1 MIKTK
6 EYNNVK
12 NPPQLKRNEV
22 KVFQYL
28 NVKEDKANP
37 GKVVMPSIHMVPT
50 VDRVYSKE
58 NDEYVDIAS
67 IASLGVGGKPQFNTI
82 QFTKK
87 DKGLLILRGDK
98 TGDREIYQYLMLSN
112 YNQSNP
118 DRDSSIVPMFK
129 LVEPKK
135 DAADSRK
142 QRTLRR
148 DAMNVAAE
156 LSAAE
161 VREFIASLNKDETRD
176 ISILRDELE
185 IMAEKDPKQ
194 FVALSKDKNKS
205 IQANCK
211 KAIDQKVIK
220 FDKASSTFLWVSTG
234 ESIVQIPRSS
244 KTSYLQGFTNFVLSN
259 KNGELVYEE
268 IVKLLK

>member
-6 EYNNVK
+6 EYNNVQT
-12 NPPQLKRNEV
+12 PPQLKRNEV

-28 NVKEDKANP
+28 NVKNDKQNP
-37 GKVVMPSIHMVPT
+37 GKVIMPSIHMIPQ
-50 VDRVYSKE
+50 VDRVYDK
-58 NDEYVDIAS
+58 DLDDYVDIAS
-67 IASLGVGGKPQFNTI
+67 IASVGIGGKPTFSTI
-82 QFTKK
+82 QFTKQE
-87 DKGLLILRGDK
+87 KGLMALRGNK

-112 YNQSNP
+112 YNASNP
-118 DRDSSIVPMFK
+118 DRDTSIVPLFK

-135 DAADSRK
+135 EAADNRK
-142 QRTLRR
+142 ERTLRR

-161 VREFIASLNKDETRD
+161 VREFIASLNRDEKRD

-185 IMAEKDPKQ
+185 IMAEKNPKQ
-194 FVALSKDKNKS
+194 FITLSKDKNKS

-211 KAIDQKVIK
+211 AAIDKKIIK
-220 FDKASSTFLWVSTG
+220 FDKASSSFIWISTG
-234 ESIVQIPRSS
+234 ETVVQIPRSS